1 MASYGV
7 VFSKSV
13 ERAMIVAIVVFV
25 VVGIVLRL
33 ERLLKNKLP
42 EIRVLNKKLSTWFL
56 TLAVLW
62 AVNLFFS
69 QTATPILGNRFW
81 YLLWGIVGLVW
92 LGFIVNYGLVKLPH
106 TKNARKSREEYLKY
120 LPKSK

>member
-1 MASYGV
+1 
-7 VFSKSV
+7 
-13 ERAMIVAIVVFV
+13 MIVAIVVFV